1 MPLTLNKEA
10 FHLMRQLFQEHTAYW
25 QQLLPDLTKPQ
36 YSVLRAVAEK
46 PGIEQVELIEA
57 AVSTKAT
64 LAEMLSRLE
73 KRGILRREHAP
84 EDKRRRFVFLTPA
97 GEQQL
102 QHAIPLASEADQ
114 AFLNRLEQ
122 HEQDEFV
129 RLLDKMVPEKN
140 GPFTEPSQ
148 RKAID

>member
-1 MPLTLNKEA
+1 MRLTLDKEA

-25 QQLLPDLTKPQ
+25 QHLLPDLTKPQ

-46 PGIEQVELIEA
+46 PGIEQVELTEA

-84 EDKRRRFVFLTPA
+84 DDKRRRFVFLTA
-97 GEQQL
+97 EGEQL
-102 QHAIPLASEADQ
+102 LKSAIPLAGQADQ
-114 AFLNRLEQ
+114 QFLNRLEQ
-122 HEQDEFV
+122 SEQAEFV
-129 RLLDKMVPEKN
+129 RLLGKIVMTGRTD
-140 GPFTEPSQ
+140 
-148 RKAID
+148 